1 MIYPLNN
8 VWRSHRRYRI
18 AKCVMYLLIVVIII
32 VVIAFT
38 RYFIRPQYPGHIRF
52 ACSYTSVA
60 LKVADSG
67 RVKRYEWH
75 PAPGRRLG
83 YISSSRI
90 AVDDIRRNGYPIEFV
105 KLVRLANGDVKSP
118 VWIEHRPAR
127 IYSLWERLTLPGR
140 SYSSSV
146 VLRIPWVPYSDLI
159 KIPMDSRIR
168 ELILILKA
176 EREDTGWRVLSLAG
190 KDLED
195 AYRNGIFI
203 PDLMTLPPLEASTHR
218 NEYKDVWM
226 TAEAELR
233 REERLV
239 YSQ

>member
-1 MIYPLNN
+1 
-8 VWRSHRRYRI
+8 
-18 AKCVMYLLIVVIII
+18 MYLLIVSIII
-32 VVIAFT
+32 VFIACM
-38 RYFIRPQYPGHIRF
+38 RYFTRPQYQGHIRF

-60 LKVADSG
+60 LKVADPG

-75 PAPGRRLG
+75 SAPGRRG
-83 YISSSRI
+83 GRISSNRI
-90 AVDDIRRNGYPIEFV
+90 EIDDVRRNGYEIEFV

-146 VLRIPWVPYSDLI
+146 VLEIPWVPYSDSI

-176 EREDTGWRVLSLAG
+176 DREDTGWRVLLLAG

-195 AYRNGIFI
+195 AYRNGVFI
-203 PDLMTLPPLEASTHR
+203 PDLLTLPALEASIHR
-218 NEYKDVWM
+218 SEYKDVWM